1 MSLSLPLDCPP
12 RRLFLIDGLGALL
25 TASLLAFV
33 LVPLER
39 YFGMPVR
46 VLYPLAAVAGL
57 FALYSLL
64 CYARFPANWQ
74 LYLRGIA
81 VANLSY
87 CVLTAVLVVYF
98 WQQLTVLGVLYFV
111 GEMGVVSGLVAV
123 EVGIYRRNYK

>member
-1 MSLSLPLDCPP
+1 MALSLPLDFPP

-25 TASLLAFV
+25 TASLLAF
-33 LVPLER
+33 LLAPLER
-39 YFGMPVR
+39 YFGMPVW
-46 VLYPLAAVAGL
+46 VLYPLAAVAGV

-74 LYLRGIA
+74 PYLRGIA

-98 WQQLTVLGVLYFV
+98 WGQLTVLGVLYFV
-111 GEMGVVSGLVAV
+111 GEMGVVIGLVAV
-123 EVGIYRRNYK
+123 EVGVYRRNYK